1 LTTLLPKTTALLLRD
16 QVARQLHKL
25 GVDIIEAGFP
35 IASPDDFE
43 AVKKIADTV
52 GNEESPPIICGLARA
67 TPQVLLMCC

>member
-1 LTTLLPKTTALLLRD
+1 M
-16 QVARQLHKL
+16 HKL